1 LIPQTTIQVRK
12 AAKVATPWAPGSN
25 WKKRFPKE
33 RRSQTM
39 RALRRVPVP
48 PTTPKRIIRMTSFL
62 GIAGRGWEG
71 WVRFDMRDRMAKK
84 EAIGKRLDEEI
95 WIENT

>member
-12 AAKVATPWAPGSN
+12 AAEVATPWAPGSS

-39 RALRRVPVP
+39 RAFRRVPVP
-48 PTTPKRIIRMTSFL
+48 PTTPKWMIRVTSFL
-62 GIAGRGWEG
+62 GMAGRRLEG
-71 WVRFDMRDRMAKK
+71 WVRFDTRGRMAKK
-84 EAIGKRLDEEI
+84 GSIGKRMDGEI
-95 WIENT
+95 WIEYA